1 MKAKDVRYPDAALAR
16 GVAARRERQERASE
30 SGPEAALREHERS
43 CERCR
48 PRGLAGED
56 ARRAGVRT
64 ASASSGMYATYAS
77 EGPHDRLRP

>member
-48 PRGLAGED
+48 PRPGGGRRSAGRCED
-56 ARRAGVRT
+56 GKRLKRHVR
-64 ASASSGMYATYAS
+64 
-77 EGPHDRLRP
+77 DVRLGRTT